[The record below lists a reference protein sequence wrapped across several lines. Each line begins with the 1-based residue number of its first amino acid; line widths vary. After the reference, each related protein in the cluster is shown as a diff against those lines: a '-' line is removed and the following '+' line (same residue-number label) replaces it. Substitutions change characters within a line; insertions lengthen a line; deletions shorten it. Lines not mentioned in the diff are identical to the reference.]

1 MTHANLWRISDDFW
15 DRWEPLHGM
24 FGRLEKWTK
33 YRAAGAWPDA
43 DMLPFGLVEQGRPTR
58 FTRDEQTL
66 CMTLWCIARSPLI
79 FGGDLTRLDTFTREL
94 LTNPEVLAVNQHSAH
109 NRQLSR
115 HGDLIVWTA
124 DVPGSRDRYVA
135 LFNAQSSLEK
145 VRVAVSFAD
154 LGLEGEAT
162 VRDLWQRADLGVF
175 RNQFSVELSAHAAG
189 LFRVSPQ

>member
-1 MTHANLWRISDDFW
+1 
-15 DRWEPLHGM
+15 M